1 MLTRNRTMLTT
12 KSFAANSFMQDEI
25 SKDQEE
31 VSLYDSLKRT
41 SSTVTYQE
49 EPTLLSTGISVLDRN
64 LGGGLPA
71 GSVSYFSADPRSMSE
86 VFLYQFT
93 QSRRTFY
100 FTTGRRPKFVLNDI
114 INLGFD
120 PSNIIFVDVYSEYY
134 FSACGEMSENVGNE
148 CIDSKIIEFTEYNLR
163 NIANDSTGEEIN
175 LIIDSFSFY
184 MNLHVNP
191 GLIRQLTNVI
201 YEITK
206 ETQCLTHLY
215 GHKGSTPEKMG
226 NEVFATVDV
235 IFESSL
241 ETNSDKLVSK
251 LAIPKIRGMVPS
263 PELIKFKIGEGV
275 QIDTSRDIA

>member
-1 MLTRNRTMLTT
+1 MMLTS
-12 KSFAANSFMQDEI
+12 KSYAANSFMQEGP
-25 SKDQEE
+25 SGGQED
-31 VSLYDSLKRT
+31 VTLYDSLKKPA
-41 SSTVTYQE
+41 SSVTYQE
-49 EPTLLSTGISVLDRN
+49 EPMLLSTGISVLDRN

-100 FTTGRRPKFVLNDI
+100 FTTGRRPKFVLRDI

-134 FSACGEMSENVGNE
+134 FNSCGELSENVGNE
-148 CIDSKIIEFTEYNLR
+148 FIDSKIIEFTEYNLR
-163 NIANDSTGEEIN
+163 NIANDSDGEEVN
-175 LIIDSFSFY
+175 LVIDSFSFF

-201 YEITK
+201 YEVTK
-206 ETQCLTHLY
+206 EMQCLTYLY
-215 GHKGSTPEKMG
+215 GHKGTTPERID

-235 IFESSL
+235 IFESCL
-241 ETNSDKLVSK
+241 ETGSDKLVSK

-263 PELIKFKIGEGV
+263 ADIIKFKIGEGV

>member
-1 MLTRNRTMLTT
+1 MLTT
-12 KSFAANSFMQDEI
+12 KPFAANPLMQKDLQPDE
-25 SKDQEE
+25 EE
-31 VSLYDSLKRT
+31 VSLYDSLKKT
-41 SSTVTYQE
+41 ASNLKYQE
-49 EPTLLSTGISVLDRN
+49 ELMLLSTGILVLDRT

-100 FTTGRRPKFVLNDI
+100 FTTARRPKFVLNDI

-134 FSACGEMSENVGNE
+134 FNSCGEASENVGNE
-148 CIDSKIIEFTEYNLR
+148 YIDSKIIEFTEYNLR
-163 NIANDSTGEEIN
+163 NIANDSNGEEIN
-175 LIIDSFSFY
+175 IIVDSFSFY
-184 MNLHVNP
+184 LNLRVNP
-191 GLIRQLTNVI
+191 GLIRQLTNII
-201 YEITK
+201 YEVTK
-206 ETQCLTHLY
+206 EIQCLTYLY
-215 GHKGSTPEKMG
+215 GHKGSTPEKTC
-226 NEVFATVDV
+226 NEIFATADV
-235 IFESSL
+235 VFESSL

>member
-1 MLTRNRTMLTT
+1 MLTT
-12 KSFAANSFMQDEI
+12 KPFAASPLMQKDMQHDE
-25 SKDQEE
+25 EE
-31 VSLYDSLKRT
+31 VSLYDSLKKTT
-41 SSTVTYQE
+41 SNVKYQE
-49 EPTLLSTGISVLDRN
+49 ELMLLSTGILVLDRN

-100 FTTGRRPKFVLNDI
+100 FNTGRRPKFILNDI

-134 FSACGEMSENVGNE
+134 FNSCGELSENVGNE
-148 CIDSKIIEFTEYNLR
+148 FIDSKIIEFTEYNLR
-163 NIANDSTGEEIN
+163 NIANDSNGEEIN
-175 LIIDSFSFY
+175 IIIDSFSFY
-184 MNLHVNP
+184 MNLRVNP
-191 GLIRQLTNVI
+191 GLIRQLTNII
-201 YEITK
+201 YEVTK
-206 ETQCLTHLY
+206 EIQCLTHLY
-215 GHKGSTPEKMG
+215 GHKGSTSEKNC
-226 NEVFATVDV
+226 NEIFATVDV
-235 IFESSL
+235 VFESSL

>member
-1 MLTRNRTMLTT
+1 MLTT
-12 KSFAANSFMQDEI
+12 KSFAANPLMQKDLQPDE
-25 SKDQEE
+25 EE
-31 VSLYDSLKRT
+31 VSLYDSLKKT
-41 SSTVTYQE
+41 ASNLKYQE
-49 EPTLLSTGISVLDRN
+49 ELMLLSTGILVLDRT

-100 FTTGRRPKFVLNDI
+100 FTTARRPKFVLTDI

-134 FSACGEMSENVGNE
+134 FNSCGEASENVGNE
-148 CIDSKIIEFTEYNLR
+148 YIDSKIIEFTEYNLR
-163 NIANDSTGEEIN
+163 NIANDSNGEEIN
-175 LIIDSFSFY
+175 IIIDSFSFY
-184 MNLHVNP
+184 MNLRVNP
-191 GLIRQLTNVI
+191 GLIRQLTNII
-201 YEITK
+201 YEVTK
-206 ETQCLTHLY
+206 EIQCLTYLY
-215 GHKGSTPEKMG
+215 GHKGSTPERTC
-226 NEVFATVDV
+226 NEIFATVDV
-235 IFESSL
+235 VFESSL